1 MVALR
6 PEICAGVWQAIFDI
20 EAKLASGDPHFREGP
35 EQTIDL
41 AERALRNSRS
51 SNRRRQSVWV
61 GCLRTMSARFWAS
74 IQNYHSRAV
83 RRRSAAS
90 AFN

>member
-1 MVALR
+1 MTSRQLTEAERSKLRDLVRRLRMVALR

-51 SNRRRQSVWV
+51 SNRRRQSV
-61 GCLRTMSARFWAS
+61 
-74 IQNYHSRAV
+74 
-83 RRRSAAS
+83 
-90 AFN
+90 